1 MPQDNEDKNEN
12 VTLTPTHWI
21 VFTIDDGGEKYQAKQ
36 TPVQLAHIRT

>member
-12 VTLTPTHWI
+12 VTLTPSHWI
-21 VFTIDDGGEKYQAKQ
+21 VFTIDDGGEKYHKQ